1 MPFAPAYAAPAFGY
15 AGSAYGMTPYGG
27 YGTTVFGADPVPPQ
41 KSFLD
46 KTKDFMNEKT
56 GPLPN
61 YGWLGLAL
69 VGGAAWYYTS
79 ARRR

>member
-1 MPFAPAYAAPAFGY
+1 MPFAPAYAAPAYGY

-27 YGTTVFGADPVPPQ
+27 YGTTVFGADPAAQPT
-41 KSFLD
+41 LMD
-46 KTKDFMNEKT
+46 KTKTFLNEKT

-69 VGGAAWYYTS
+69 VGGAAWYYS
-79 ARRR
+79 SKRR

>member
-1 MPFAPAYAAPAFGY
+1 MPFAPAYAAPAYGY
-15 AGSAYGMTPYGG
+15 AGSAYGMSPYGG
-27 YGTTVFGADPVPPQ
+27 YGTTVFGVDPAAQPT
-41 KSFLD
+41 LMD
-46 KTKDFMNEKT
+46 KTKTFLTEKT